1 VKMTR
6 SRRRLRKG
14 RVALAIFAVLAL
26 LVGIPVGWS
35 ALNRRHHSNSSR
47 ASTKRVI
54 LNNSRPSGAREPRR
68 VFKYSVV
75 PGGVNSPEQ
84 LTEAADRDATVR
96 DHYQGIYLSQVTKTQ
111 LDQDMSAY
119 VSYRLKN
126 KIYWTQKKIRLHKGE
141 LVLTDGEHM
150 VRGRCGNRISVLPVG
165 SGAGPEPAEPQF
177 DVEEPTEVKLVV
189 AAAPVPAKPT
199 ASDSR
204 PPVSAFVPPVAGVK
218 AVPTPEKVASR
229 RLFPIL
235 APIAILAG
243 NSLAAAHSTGS
254 SGISPVNP
262 PASHGSS
269 PVVVPAADPPSP
281 PRIRVP
287 ILRPPPSS
295 GPPITV
301 APEPSA
307 YFGLLSIGLGWLVVR
322 SRRNRAQR

>member
-14 RVALAIFAVLAL
+14 RVALAILAVLGL

-35 ALNRRHHSNSSR
+35 ILGRPHHSNSSR
-47 ASTKRVI
+47 ASIERVT

-68 VFKYSVV
+68 IFKYSVV
-75 PGGVNSPEQ
+75 AGGVNSPEE

-96 DHYQGIYLSQVTKTQ
+96 DHYRGIYLSQVTKTQ
-111 LDQDMSAY
+111 LDKDMLAY

-150 VRGRCGNRISVLPVG
+150 VRGRCGNRISVLPVV

-177 DVEEPTEVKLVV
+177 DVEEPKEGLAVG
-189 AAAPVPAKPT
+189 AAPVPAKST
-199 ASDSR
+199 ARDSR
-204 PPVSAFVPPVAGVK
+204 PPVAAFAPSVAGVK
-218 AVPTPEKVASR
+218 AVPTRENVASR

-235 APIAILAG
+235 APIAMLAG
-243 NSLAAAHSTGS
+243 SSLVAAHSTAS
-254 SGISPVNP
+254 SGIFSVAA

-269 PVVVPAADPPSP
+269 PAVVPVPDPPSP
-281 PRIRVP
+281 PPIRAP
-287 ILRPPPSS
+287 LLRPPPSS

-307 YFGLLSIGLGWLVVR
+307 YFGLLSVGLGWLVVR
-322 SRRNRAQR
+322 SRRNRTQR